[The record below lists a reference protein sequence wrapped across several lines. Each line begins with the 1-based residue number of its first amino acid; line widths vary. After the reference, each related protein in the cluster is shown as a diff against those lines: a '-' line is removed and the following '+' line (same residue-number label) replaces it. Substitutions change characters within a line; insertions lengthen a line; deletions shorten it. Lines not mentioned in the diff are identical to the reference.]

1 MEAFLKI
8 ARAGYPCEAWVGIFF
23 AAQVFMAVVF
33 LAAAPYPALSA
44 EPLSTASVSPIPL
57 GTSIGERFS
66 GEEFNYKL
74 GFWIFDGVAVAKI
87 KLEKTGNLYVA
98 TLTAR
103 TTGAVRWLHAR
114 EDVYVATL
122 EEVDGGKRFRTLV
135 FEENS
140 TIGSKTKR
148 SVTTLD
154 KNTGALKWTIWK
166 KGVEKGNG
174 NVVLR
179 DGIYYDDPLAAFY
192 NFRYGVYG
200 KVEENKRFRIKTF
213 PKAKGQEVDIDLHI
227 RQAPKDGAPARG
239 AFTPGGAGQA
249 EEEAVYLADARM
261 DKDLFDSS
269 SGLVEIFFDK
279 ELVPIK
285 AVAKD
290 IVLFGDVRGELER

>member
-1 MEAFLKI
+1 MKTGREPK
-8 ARAGYPCEAWVGIFF
+8 
-23 AAQVFMAVVF
+23 VF
-33 LAAAPYPALSA
+33 LEAKVLCARVFFPPGAALDPALSA

-66 GEEFNYKL
+66 GEEFDYKV

-87 KLEKTGNLYVA
+87 KMEKTGNLYVA

-122 EEVDGGKRFRTLV
+122 EEVDGGKRVRTLV

-140 TIGSKTKR
+140 TIGSRTKR
-148 SVTTLD
+148 SITTLD
-154 KNTGALKWTIWK
+154 KDTGALKWKIWR

-174 NVVLR
+174 SVVLR
-179 DGIYYDDPLAAFY
+179 DGVYYDDPLAAFY

-200 KVEENKRFRIKTF
+200 KVEENKSFRIRTF

-227 RQAPKDGAPARG
+227 RPAPGDGTPARG

-249 EEEAVYLADARM
+249 EEDAVYLADARI

-269 SGLVEIFFDK
+269 SGIIEILFDK

-290 IVLFGDVRGELER
+290 IVLFGDVRGELAR

>member
-23 AAQVFMAVVF
+23 AAQVFIAVVF

-44 EPLSTASVSPIPL
+44 EPLLTASAPSASL
-57 GTSIGERFS
+57 KTSIGERFS
-66 GEEFNYKL
+66 GEEFNYKV

-87 KLEKTGNLYVA
+87 KLEKTGNLYIA

-103 TTGAVRWLHAR
+103 TTGAARWLHSR

-135 FEENS
+135 FEANS
-140 TIGSKTKR
+140 TIGGRVKR
-148 SVTTLD
+148 SLTVLD
-154 KNTGALKWTIWK
+154 KNTGALKWTRWR
-166 KGVEKGNG
+166 KGVEKDNG
-174 NVVLR
+174 SVVIR
-179 DGIYYDDPLAAFY
+179 DGVYYDDPLAAFY
-192 NFRYGVYG
+192 NFRYGAYG
-200 KVEENKRFRIKTF
+200 EVEENKKFRIKTF
-213 PKAKGQEVDIDLHI
+213 PKARGQEVDIDMDI
-227 RQAPKDGAPARG
+227 RSAPNDGSEK
-239 AFTPGGAGQA
+239 
-249 EEEAVYLADARM
+249 EEIAYLADARL

-269 SGLVEIFFDK
+269 SGLVKIFFDK

-290 IVLFGDVRGELER
+290 IVLFGDVRGELTR